1 MNEYKSVCSISGKR
15 NTRVSGCLFPFLI
28 VHTNVNTV
36 ITAQIQKYK
45 NTYISI
51 IKGKKERGK
60 YGY

>member
-1 MNEYKSVCSISGKR
+1 MGKA
-15 NTRVSGCLFPFLI
+15 
-28 VHTNVNTV
+28 
-36 ITAQIQKYK
+36 ITAQIQKHR

>member
-1 MNEYKSVCSISGKR
+1 MEKA
-15 NTRVSGCLFPFLI
+15 
-28 VHTNVNTV
+28 
-36 ITAQIQKYK
+36 ITAQIQKYR